1 MEYYTR
7 KLKEKLSIGGYYYEI
22 QMFNL
27 RTHL

>member
-7 KLKEKLSIGGYYYEI
+7 KLKEKLSRGGHYYEI

-27 RTHL
+27 WTHL